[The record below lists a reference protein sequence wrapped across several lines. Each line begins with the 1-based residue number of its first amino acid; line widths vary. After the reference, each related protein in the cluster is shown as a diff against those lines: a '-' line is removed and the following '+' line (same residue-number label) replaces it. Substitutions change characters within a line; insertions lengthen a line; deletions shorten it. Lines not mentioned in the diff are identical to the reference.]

1 MSTLKTINIIH
12 PSGSTNNIVND
23 ASGNIT
29 VGNNATLT
37 GTLTVNS
44 TGVMNIGS
52 GQIYKDASGNVG
64 IGTSSPSQKLTV
76 STSTNSGQL
85 SLTGAQQ
92 NAMQFLNATGGS
104 GILLGRSFASNNAND
119 LFIYDS
125 VAAALRLQID
135 PSGNLAFNSGYG
147 SAAVAYGCRAWV
159 SYNGTGTPAI
169 RGSANVSS
177 VTRSSTGLY
186 IANLTSAMP
195 DTNYAMCVTGGCYF
209 GVLGGYYGEYTTS
222 STTPNQRSTS
232 AVPVFF
238 QAGATNAGQDN
249 PTVSIAVFR

>member
-1 MSTLKTINIIH
+1 MSTLKTINVVH
-12 PSGSTNNIVND
+12 PSGTINNIVND
-23 ASGNIT
+23 ASGNVT
-29 VGNNATLT
+29 VGNNITVT
-37 GTLTVNS
+37 GT
-44 TGVMNIGS
+44 G
-52 GQIYKDASGNVG
+52 
-64 IGTSSPSQKLTV
+64 
-76 STSTNSGQL
+76 
-85 SLTGAQQ
+85 
-92 NAMQFLNATGGS
+92 
-104 GILLGRSFASNNAND
+104 
-119 LFIYDS
+119 S
-125 VAAALRLQID
+125 VA
-135 PSGNLAFNSGYG
+135 GNMSFNSGYG
-147 SAAVAYGCRAWV
+147 SSAVAYGCRAWV

>member
-1 MSTLKTINIIH
+1 MPVKLNSSGGGSITLDT
-12 PSGSTNNIVND
+12 PVT
-23 ASGNIT
+23 AS
-29 VGNNATLT
+29 AY
-37 GTLTVNS
+37 TLTVPALTATVVTDS
-44 TGVMNIGS
+44 SGVLNIGS
-52 GQIYKDASGNVG
+52 GQFYKDTSGNIG
-64 IGTSSPSQKLTV
+64 IGTTSPGQKLQINNSSSSGFAAIRMAADSRSYDV
-76 STSTNSGQL
+76 GVGGSTSGFQQNNWYVYDV
-85 SLTGAQQ
+85 TGA
-92 NAMQFLNATGGS
+92 AT
-104 GILLGRSFASNNAND
+104 
-119 LFIYDS
+119 
-125 VAAALRLQID
+125 RLISD
-135 PSGNLAFNSGYG
+135 TSGNFYFNSGYG

-169 RGSANVSS
+169 RGSANISS